1 MMSNLYH
8 NTAPGHYHG
17 SHLRYLIEVRRLRL
31 SDAIAGIRTDLLN
44 QIHGLSAQQ
53 RTGLLSVIGFG
64 FLGLPLLSTG
74 AAIPI
79 LGTVATVAIPAI
91 WRTALGGARKRL
103 EIELSI
109 IGHSAHFEDLLSAM
123 SIYIDAHPNCGVSLN
138 AFVNAYET
146 ALSNYHAVAHQDYNL
161 DAMCQSFLASLRS
174 QMGHTPV
181 WFNQLVNQIDLE
193 IKGRNVDLQHLQEN
207 PIGSVDPRIPTLAS
221 WQMQLYGFTPTQGS
235 AIESLRQQANTTS
248 SNSPKSQ
255 PAIPNSQRS
264 SSPTDSAVWLNSTS
278 MQSVKA
284 ENDPWNAEQT
294 TIDVVNSDTTM
305 KNSSPSVSTPKP
317 QDLGVNVA
325 EKMASGR
332 FVISRLIVGATRT
345 GKSQLASDAA
355 GLLRL
360 RFGDK
365 ITLFYISAGYIEE
378 EDGRYWRMCD
388 RVSGFYFPEM
398 SDTEKRLAYDSWAQ
412 LLDEFNAVPASV
424 DRPKLLIV
432 DELNSVMR
440 SALGLNSEKAIQVFN
455 AIKDKLASI
464 SSMGAKRGLSMW
476 GIAPTGAMA
485 DMELTRGNVTAM
497 NPIFVAQRPDCDPGW
512 NDVVYLT
519 AKTNGM
525 APGKRPSED
534 VWDKARA
541 IGIERVVGVGG
552 QWLLLM
558 DTIEV
563 CQQFSDAVS
572 ET

>member
-1 MMSNLYH
+1 MSNLYH

-17 SHLRYLIEVRRLRL
+17 SHLRYLVEVRRLRL
-31 SDAIAGIRTDLLN
+31 SDAIAGIKTDLLN

-53 RTGLLSVIGFG
+53 RTGLISLIGFG

-79 LGTVATVAIPAI
+79 LGTVATVAIPAL
-91 WRTALGGARKRL
+91 WRTALGSAKKRL

-109 IGHSAHFEDLLSAM
+109 IGHSAHFEDLLTAM
-123 SIYIDAHPNCGVSLN
+123 SVYVDAHPNCGMSLN

-146 ALSNYHAVAHQDYNL
+146 ALSNYQAVAYQDYNL
-161 DAMCQSFLASLRS
+161 DAMCQSFLVSLRS

-193 IKGRNVDLQHLQEN
+193 LKGRNVDLQHLQEN
-207 PIGSVDPRIPTLAS
+207 PIGNVDPRIPTLPS
-221 WQMQLYGFTPTQGS
+221 WQMQLYGFAPTQGS
-235 AIESLRQQANTTS
+235 AIESLRQQTDTTL
-248 SNSPKSQ
+248 SNLPKSQ
-255 PAIPNSQRS
+255 SATPNSHQPS
-264 SSPTDSAVWLNSTS
+264 LPIGQNTKLTATPVQSAKV
-278 MQSVKA
+278 
-284 ENDPWNAEQT
+284 ENDPWETEQI
-294 TIDVVNSDTTM
+294 TIDVLN
-305 KNSSPSVSTPKP
+305 KNIATRIVSTPKS
-317 QDLGVNVA
+317 LESGVNVA
-325 EKMASGR
+325 EKMASGQ
-332 FVISRLIVGATRT
+332 FVISRLVVGATRT

-365 ITLFYISAGYIEE
+365 ITIFYISAGYIEE
-378 EDGRYWRMCD
+378 EDGRYWQMCD
-388 RVSGFYFPEM
+388 RVSGFYFPDM
-398 SDTEKRLAYDSWAQ
+398 SDAEKRLAYDDWAQ
-412 LLDEFNAVPASV
+412 LLDEFNQVVSNV
-424 DRPKLLIV
+424 DSPKLLIV

-440 SALGLNSEKAIQVFN
+440 SALSLNSEKALTVFN

-476 GIAPTGAMA
+476 GIAPTGAMG

-541 IGIERVVGVGG
+541 IGVDRVVGVGG
-552 QWLLLM
+552 QWSPLM
-558 DTIEV
+558 NTVNV
-563 CQQFSDAVS
+563 CSQFAR
-572 ET
+572 

>member
-31 SDAIAGIRTDLLN
+31 SDAIAGIKTDLLN
-44 QIHGLSAQQ
+44 QIHNLSAQQ

-79 LGTVATVAIPAI
+79 LGTVVTVAIPAI
-91 WRTALGGARKRL
+91 WRTTLGGARKRL

-109 IGHSAHFEDLLSAM
+109 VGHSAHFEDLLAAM
-123 SIYIDAHPNCGVSLN
+123 SVYIDAHPNCGVSLN

-146 ALSNYHAVAHQDYNL
+146 ALSNYQAVAYQDYNL

-181 WFNQLVNQIDLE
+181 WFNHLVNQIDLE
-193 IKGRNVDLQHLQEN
+193 MKGRNVDLQHLQEN
-207 PIGSVDPRIPTLAS
+207 PIGSVDPRIPTLPS

-248 SNSPKSQ
+248 PESQ
-255 PAIPNSQRS
+255 PAILNSQQLS
-264 SSPTDSAVWLNSTS
+264 SSTQPNTRSNSTPL
-278 MQSVKA
+278 QSAKV

-294 TIDVVNSDTTM
+294 TIDIVNSDTAM
-305 KNSSPSVSTPKP
+305 KNPSPPVSTPKSP
-317 QDLGVNVA
+317 DLGINVA

-365 ITLFYISAGYIEE
+365 VTLFYISAGYIEE
-378 EDGRYWRMCD
+378 EDGRYWKMCD
-388 RVSGFYFPEM
+388 RAIGFYFPEM
-398 SDTEKRLAYDSWAQ
+398 SDAEKRLAYDDWAQ
-412 LLDEFNAVPASV
+412 LLDEFNAIPSSV

-440 SALGLNSEKAIQVFN
+440 SALGLNSEKAMQVFN

-464 SSMGAKRGLSMW
+464 SSMGAKRGLAMW
-476 GIAPTGAMA
+476 GIAPTGAMG

-552 QWLLLM
+552 QWLPLM
-558 DTIEV
+558 NTLNI
-563 CQQFSDAVS
+563 CHQFSDVKF